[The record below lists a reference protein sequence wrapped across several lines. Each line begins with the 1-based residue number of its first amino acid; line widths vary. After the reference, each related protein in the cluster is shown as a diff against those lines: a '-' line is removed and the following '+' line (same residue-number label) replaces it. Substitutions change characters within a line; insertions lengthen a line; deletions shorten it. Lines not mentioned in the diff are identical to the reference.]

1 MTRQN
6 FRHRAR
12 RAGADSQTLALGQV
26 SRYTGLSVHHV
37 GGALGE
43 REKRDVARGR
53 EARRTTRSGSFV
65 LKL

>member
-6 FRHRAR
+6 VCHQAR
-12 RAGADSQTLALGQV
+12 RAGADSQTLVLGQV

-43 REKRDVARGR
+43 RE
-53 EARRTTRSGSFV
+53 
-65 LKL
+65 